1 MAVLDKGPD
10 WSCPSRSE
18 GGNRKALAS
27 EASAAASA
35 AQADEQLV
43 RFNVKETANAD
54 LATAHF
60 CIAAWQRSRETVDA
74 QMAALLK
81 LRRGLELGEID
92 LADMLLGERMV
103 HEAFRMETKAR
114 TEAMQAITQLRIDSH
129 ELWLAD

>member
-1 MAVLDKGPD
+1 
-10 WSCPSRSE
+10 
-18 GGNRKALAS
+18 
-27 EASAAASA
+27 
-35 AQADEQLV
+35 
-43 RFNVKETANAD
+43 
-54 LATAHF
+54 
-60 CIAAWQRSRETVDA
+60 
-74 QMAALLK
+74 MAALLK